1 MYRHLLVPVDGSH
14 ASRHVA
20 HHAAELARQ
29 LGARMTVVHVLEE
42 IGVPLVQ
49 YGMEP
54 YVELEAANIEV
65 AKAHRDA
72 ADRLVDDVVA
82 ELPDDVEVTGTV
94 VEAQGRRVAEAI
106 TETAQGSDADLIVMG
121 THGHRGLSRIFLGS
135 VADGVIR
142 SADVPVTLV
151 RHHEHNR
158 STGDGEPGDA

>member
-14 ASRHVA
+14 AGRHVA
-20 HHAAELARQ
+20 HHAAELAGQ
-29 LGARMTVVHVLEE
+29 LRARMTVLHVLEE

-54 YVELEAANIEV
+54 YVELETVSVEV
-65 AKAHRDA
+65 AEAHRDA
-72 ADRLVDDVVA
+72 AVRLVEDVVA
-82 ELPDDVEVTGTV
+82 EISDDVDTTARV
-94 VEAQGRRVAEAI
+94 VEAQGRRVAEVI
-106 TETAQGSDADLIVMG
+106 TETAVEEDADLIVMG

-151 RHHEHNR
+151 RHHEHD
-158 STGDGEPGDA
+158 DGEQDRS

>member
-1 MYRHLLVPVDGSH
+1 MYRHLLVPVDGSR

-29 LGARMTVVHVLEE
+29 LGAHMTVLHVLEE

-54 YVELEAANIEV
+54 YVELEAVSVEV
-65 AKAHRDA
+65 VEAHREA
-72 ADRLVDDVVA
+72 ATRLVEDTVA
-82 ELPDDVEVTGTV
+82 ELDDELDATAAV
-94 VEAQGRRVAEAI
+94 VEAEGRRVAEVI
-106 TETAQGSDADLIVMG
+106 IDTARDRAADLIVMG

-151 RHHEHNR
+151 RHHDH
-158 STGDGEPGDA
+158 DGNEPGDEG

>member
-1 MYRHLLVPVDGSH
+1 MYRHLLVPVDGSR

-20 HHAAELARQ
+20 HHAAELADQ
-29 LGARMTVVHVLEE
+29 LDARMTVLHVLEE

-54 YVELEAANIEV
+54 YVELEAVSVEV
-65 AKAHRDA
+65 VEAHRDA
-72 ADRLVDDVVA
+72 AVRLVEDVVA
-82 ELPDDVEVTGTV
+82 ELSESVDATATV
-94 VEAQGRRVAEAI
+94 VEAEGRRVAEVI
-106 TETAQGSDADLIVMG
+106 TGAAAEQDADLIVMG

-151 RHHEHNR
+151 RHHEHDE
-158 STGDGEPGDA
+158 DGT